1 MRLLKEVRNLMGN
14 YHVKSGIYHFYR
26 NEFKQAVD
34 FFTKALKDEPTL
46 GESDRRTARYFLT
59 QTFIHS
65 AEKQSAAGD
74 LEGAARD
81 YVRATEVSPGFP
93 DIRFS
98 LGRTYEAMHRL
109 EEALAQYRL
118 AIASN
123 PDYDHAHTALAF
135 CLLRAGRD
143 DEALAAFDAV
153 LALRIKRVSEPYD
166 KGRERLQA
174 GRKEEAE
181 EFFREAFL
189 AAPNKFEAHYRGAL
203 KLLRSEQFEKALVEL
218 DEAIALGPKY
228 ADLHNFRGVALC
240 ELSRV
245 DEAIAAFRRAILL
258 SPDLGIAKLN
268 LAFAHLRAGQFK
280 DAERVLGEVLE
291 QDPTQSLAATKL
303 EELRTGRIADVRRP
317 TTGRG
322 AAR

>member
-1 MRLLKEVRNLMGN
+1 MRLLKEVRNLMGS

-34 FFTKALKDEPTL
+34 FFTKALKDEPSV

-65 AEKQSAAGD
+65 AEKLAASGD

-98 LGRTYEAMHRL
+98 LGQTYEALGRVD
-109 EEALAQYRL
+109 EAIDQYRL

-123 PDYDHAHTALAF
+123 AQYDHARTALAF
-135 CLLRAGRD
+135 CLLRARRH
-143 DEALAAFDAV
+143 DEAVAAFDEV
-153 LALRIKRVSEPYD
+153 LALRMRRLNEPHG
-166 KGRERLQA
+166 KGLQRLRENMA
-174 GRKEEAE
+174 SEAE

-189 AAPNKFEAHYRGAL
+189 AAPNKFEGHYRAAL
-203 KLLRSEQFEKALVEL
+203 SLLKSEHYEKALVEL

-228 ADLHNFRGVALC
+228 GDLHNFRGVALC
-240 ELSRV
+240 ELGRV
-245 DEAIAAFRRAILL
+245 DDGIAAFRRAVALN
-258 SPDLGIAKLN
+258 PDHAVAKLN

-280 DAERVLGEVLE
+280 DAEHVLEEVLE
-291 QDPTQSLAATKL
+291 QDPSQSVASAKL
-303 EELRTGRIADVRRP
+303 EELRTGKVADTRRAS
-317 TTGRG
+317 GRG
-322 AAR
+322 ATR